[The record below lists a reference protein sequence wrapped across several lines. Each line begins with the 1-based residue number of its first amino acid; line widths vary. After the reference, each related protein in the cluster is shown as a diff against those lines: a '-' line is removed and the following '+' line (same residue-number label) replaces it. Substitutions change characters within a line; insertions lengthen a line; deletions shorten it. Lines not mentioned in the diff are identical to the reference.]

1 MATDSISQLFDLS
14 GKGAVVTGGGSGIG
28 KAISVRLAEAG
39 AGVVI
44 ADINEEV
51 ARETAKEIT
60 ANGGKAQA
68 IRADVRSEGDAHQ
81 VAQDTVEAF
90 GSLDILVNNT
100 GVYPADPFLTT
111 SGESWDKVMDVNLK
125 GVFIYSQAI
134 AQRMIQDEHG
144 GKIVNIA
151 SLDGIHPTMMHSHY
165 GAAKAGVMMLTKSM
179 ALELAPHGITVNAIA
194 PGVIWTPGLDVLLR
208 SYYEPAGMTLEQ
220 LLEMTVYPRVPVG
233 RMGEPDDI
241 AKVVLFLASGLSN
254 YMTGDTLVVDGGYLL
269 S

>member
-1 MATDSISQLFDLS
+1 MATDSISQVFDLS

-28 KAISVRLAEAG
+28 KAISIRLAEAG

-44 ADINEEV
+44 ADINEDI
-51 ARETAKEIT
+51 ARETVEEIT

-68 IRADVRSEGDAHQ
+68 IRADVRSEEDAHQ
-81 VAQDTVEAF
+81 VAQHTVETF

-111 SGESWDKVMDVNLK
+111 TGDAWDKVLDVNLK
-125 GVFIYSQAI
+125 GVFTYSRVM
-134 AQRMIQDEHG
+134 AQRMIQDGHG
-144 GKIVNIA
+144 GKIINIA
-151 SLDGIHPTMMHSHY
+151 SLDGIHPTMMHAHY

-179 ALELAPHGITVNAIA
+179 ALELASQNILVNAIA
-194 PGVIWTPGLDVLLR
+194 PGIIQTPGLEALLP
-208 SYYEPAGMTLEQ
+208 SFYEPAGLTLEQ
-220 LLEMTVYPRVPVG
+220 LKEMAMYPRVPVG
-233 RMGEPDDI
+233 RLGEPDDI
-241 AKVVLFLASGLSN
+241 AKAVLFLASGLSN